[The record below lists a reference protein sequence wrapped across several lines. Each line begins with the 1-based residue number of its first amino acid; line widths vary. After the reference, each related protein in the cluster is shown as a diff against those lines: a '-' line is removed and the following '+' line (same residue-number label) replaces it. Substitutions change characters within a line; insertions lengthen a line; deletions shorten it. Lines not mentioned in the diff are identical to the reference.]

1 MTLSTNGLNT
11 FLVSNGVLVLV
22 CLAAT
27 WYGAIK
33 KKTKEKQLREK
44 ILSSPETSWKKV
56 ARVTELFCYPLKSG
70 KAKSVEECYFSE
82 YGIVA
87 DDNVG
92 PIEDRMFVAYDEK
105 TRKSV
110 TAGTYRKLLVVKLFF
125 VSKNRARLEVENAL
139 PLEFDLPDLK
149 SQPVPITMW
158 IGEQVN
164 GIDCGAE
171 PSRWLSRYLSG
182 SDYGIRLAVRIPGQR
197 RNVTDGPW
205 KSYAKAYERLR
216 NEDSGLFAYLASF
229 MLISEDSVNDLN
241 GRLDNPILPI
251 QLRPNIVVQGCG
263 PYAEDGWDW
272 MKIGDRAIIRRFKL
286 CTRWAHSLLALER
299 RCKFTLAIVQV
310 YHDDGQPR
318 DRHTRSQVR
327 AAENVAQLPQITRSR
342 APQTGI
348 LLARDGRLL
357 RALPHRDRSCRRR
370 CLCLSRSLKIK
381 SHNRPRDS

>member
-1 MTLSTNGLNT
+1 MISRQNGLNT

-286 CTRWAHSLLALER
+286 CTRCTMTTVNPE
-299 RCKFTLAIVQV
+299 
-310 YHDDGQPR
+310 
-318 DRHTRSQVR
+318 
-327 AAENVAQLPQITRSR
+327 
-342 APQTGI
+342 TGI
-348 LLARDGRLL
+348 PDPKCEPLRTLRSYRKLRDPVLHKLEFYSPAMGVYCGLYRTGTV
-357 RALPHRDRSCRRR
+357 RVDDDVYVYREV
-370 CLCLSRSLKIK
+370 
-381 SHNRPRDS
+381 